1 MLAHERRIAAQH
13 VAATTRALRRAAS
26 RIMTM
31 VGSHQISYPSCIK
44 RDLVTPRRGVSTQEQ
59 DVLTVCGE
67 MIVSSPNPEVSR
79 ARENTNARKFS
90 CDEAVGIVA

>member
-1 MLAHERRIAAQH
+1 M
-13 VAATTRALRRAAS
+13 
-26 RIMTM
+26 MTM
-31 VGSHQISYPSCIK
+31 VGSHQISHPSCSK
-44 RDLVTPRRGVSTQEQ
+44 RDLVTSRRGVSTQEQ

-90 CDEAVGIVA
+90 CDEAVGIVACAVDQNDFAAQVPH